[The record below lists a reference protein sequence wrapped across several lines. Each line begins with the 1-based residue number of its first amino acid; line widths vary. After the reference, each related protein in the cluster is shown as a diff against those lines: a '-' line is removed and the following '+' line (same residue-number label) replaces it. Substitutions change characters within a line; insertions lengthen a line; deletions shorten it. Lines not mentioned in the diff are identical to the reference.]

1 MDVFSL
7 RSAADRNMWIAI
19 KGAFRRILSFLIG
32 KISDFKDHCDP
43 LESLTYEISL
53 ETKILLKQVVF
64 TKKDYT

>member
-1 MDVFSL
+1 
-7 RSAADRNMWIAI
+7 MWIAI

-43 LESLTYEISL
+43 LESLTYEILL